1 MAGILIVEDNTSMAA
16 SLDDALRHDGYRTWT
31 AGTGVEALELL
42 AAHREDIDVVLLDR
56 DLPVMSG
63 DTVMTTIRSM
73 GIDVSVLMVTASGSL
88 EDRVEG
94 LDLGADD
101 YLAKPFAFR
110 ELSARIRALLRHDSR
125 HRGSLGSGGPGSAL
139 GTGPSPLM
147 IDHGRRLAYWHE
159 TPLDLTAK
167 EFAVLQRLDEAD
179 GGWVGLDELI
189 AAAWPD
195 GSASTGAAKTV
206 IYTLR
211 QKIEHAG
218 GRGAIESARGKGYR
232 LP

>member
-1 MAGILIVEDNTSMAA
+1 MAGILIVEDNTGMVA
-16 SLDDALRHDGYRTWT
+16 SLDDALRHEEYRTWT

-42 AAHREDIDVVLLDR
+42 ASHREDIDVVLLDR

-73 GIDVSVLMVTASGSL
+73 DIDVSVLMVTASSSL

-101 YLAKPFAFR
+101 YLTKPFAFR

-125 HRGSLGSGGPGSAL
+125 HRGPFDGGPGPDS
-139 GTGPSPLM
+139 GTGSSPLM

-167 EFAVLQRLDEAD
+167 EFAVLRRLDEAD
-179 GGWVGLDELI
+179 GGWVGLGELI
-189 AAAWPD
+189 AAVWPD
-195 GSASTGAAKTV
+195 GSASTGAAKTI

>member
-1 MAGILIVEDNTSMAA
+1 MAGILIVEDNTGMVA
-16 SLDDALRHDGYRTWT
+16 SLDDALRHEGYRTWT

-73 GIDVSVLMVTASGSL
+73 GIDVSVLMVTASSSL

-101 YLAKPFAFR
+101 YLTKPFAFR

-125 HRGSLGSGGPGSAL
+125 HRGPFGGGPGPDS

-147 IDHGRRLAYWHE
+147 IDCERRLAYWHE
-159 TPLDLTAK
+159 TPLNLTAK
-167 EFAVLQRLDEAD
+167 EFAVLWHLDEAD

-189 AAAWPD
+189 AAVWPN

>member
-1 MAGILIVEDNTSMAA
+1 MAGILIVEDNTGMAA
-16 SLDDALRHDGYRTWT
+16 SLDDALRHEGYRTWT
-31 AGTGVEALELL
+31 AGTGVEALESL

-73 GIDVSVLMVTASGSL
+73 GIDVNVLMVTASGSL

-94 LDLGADD
+94 LDLGAHDS
-101 YLAKPFAFR
+101 LAKPFAFR

-125 HRGSLGSGGPGSAL
+125 HRRPFGGGEGSVPG
-139 GTGPSPLM
+139 TEPSPLM
-147 IDHGRRLAYWHE
+147 IDCERRLAYWHE
-159 TPLDLTAK
+159 TPLNLTAK
-167 EFAVLQRLDEAD
+167 EFAVLWRLDEAD

-189 AAAWPD
+189 AAVWPD

-211 QKIEHAG
+211 QKIEYAG

>member
-1 MAGILIVEDNTSMAA
+1 MAGILIVEDNTGMGA
-16 SLDDALRHDGYRTWT
+16 SLDDALRHEGYCTWT
-31 AGTGVEALELL
+31 ARTGVEALELL

-110 ELSARIRALLRHDSR
+110 ELSARIRALLRHDLR
-125 HRGSLGSGGPGSAL
+125 HRGPFDGGPGPDS
-139 GTGPSPLM
+139 GTGSSPLM
-147 IDHGRRLAYWHE
+147 IDCERRLAYWHE

-167 EFAVLQRLDEAD
+167 EFAVLRCLDEAD

-189 AAAWPD
+189 AAVWPD

-218 GRGAIESARGKGYR
+218 GRGTIESARGKGYR

>member
-1 MAGILIVEDNTSMAA
+1 MTGILIVEDNTSMAV
-16 SLDDALRHDGYRTWT
+16 SLDDALRHEGYRTWM

-42 AAHREDIDVVLLDR
+42 AAHREEIDVVLLDR

-110 ELSARIRALLRHDSR
+110 ELSARIRALLRRDSR
-125 HRGSLGSGGPGSAL
+125 HRGSFGSGGTNSGYE
-139 GTGPSPLM
+139 TEPSPIT
-147 IDHGRRLAYWHE
+147 IDHDRRLAYWHE
-159 TPLDLTAK
+159 IPLDLTAK
-167 EFAVLQRLDEAD
+167 EFAVLQQLDSAD
-179 GGWVGLDELI
+179 GGWVSLDELI
-189 AAAWPD
+189 AAAWPN

-211 QKIEHAG
+211 QKIEHVG
-218 GRGAIESARGKGYR
+218 GCGVIESARGKGYR

>member
-1 MAGILIVEDNTSMAA
+1 MTGILIVEDNTGMAA
-16 SLDDALRHDGYRTWT
+16 SLDDALRHERYRTWT

-125 HRGSLGSGGPGSAL
+125 HRGPFGGGPGPDSE
-139 GTGPSPLM
+139 TGPSPLM
-147 IDHGRRLAYWHE
+147 IDCERRLAYWHE
-159 TPLDLTAK
+159 TPLNLTAK
-167 EFAVLQRLDEAD
+167 EFAVLWHLDEAD

-189 AAAWPD
+189 AAVWPD